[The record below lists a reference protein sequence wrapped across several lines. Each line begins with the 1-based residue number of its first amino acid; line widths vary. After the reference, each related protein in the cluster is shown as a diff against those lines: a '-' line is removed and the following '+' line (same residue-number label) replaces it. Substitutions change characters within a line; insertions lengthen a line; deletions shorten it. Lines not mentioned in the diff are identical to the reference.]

1 MTRSQFPAMGTR
13 IEVWSDAC
21 DVGEV
26 REYFERVEQVCS
38 RFRPDSELSRLNRDP
53 SPVRD
58 IGGVLHSVMSAGSR
72 ARELT
77 GGLVDIGVGSA
88 VKAWGYDRSFE
99 AVSDLSH
106 RPQPVRPG
114 VWRLEGPLLH
124 RGPGVSFDLGGIA
137 KGWSSDRVVEDGMAA
152 VVSAGGDLRSLH
164 PDTTASVVDPTGE
177 VVTRVHVGRGALATS
192 SIGRRQWR
200 VGGTE
205 VSHLIDPRTMEP
217 VDTPVV
223 SATVLAD
230 SAVDA
235 EAGAK
240 AVLLLGADG
249 LAWAAE
255 QTWISAAIVIW
266 HDRSVFAT
274 PGLEVAA

>member
-1 MTRSQFPAMGTR
+1 VTQFQFPAMGTQ
-13 IEVWSDAC
+13 IEVWSDANN
-21 DVGEV
+21 DEQV
-26 REYFERVEQVCS
+26 REWFEGVEQVCS
-38 RFRPDSELSRLNRDP
+38 RFRSESEVSRLNRDP

-58 IGGVLHSVMSAGSR
+58 IDGILNEVIQAGSR
-72 ARELT
+72 AFELT
-77 GGLVDIGVGSA
+77 EGLVDIGLGST

-99 AVSDLSH
+99 TISDLAHAPETS
-106 RPQPVRPG
+106 VRG
-114 VWRLEGPLLH
+114 SWRLEGKLLH
-124 RGPGVSFDLGGIA
+124 RTPGVSLDLGGIA
-137 KGWSSDRVVEDGMAA
+137 KGWASDRAVEDGMAA
-152 VVSAGGDLRSLH
+152 VVSAGGDLRSVH
-164 PDTTASVVDPTGE
+164 PDTAASVVDPAGD
-177 VVTRVHVGRGALATS
+177 VVARVHVGRGALATS
-192 SIGRRQWR
+192 SIGRRRWR
-200 VGGTE
+200 VGDTE

-217 VDTPVV
+217 VNTPVI

-255 QTWISAAIVIW
+255 QIWMFAALVIW
-266 HDRSVFAT
+266 RDGSVFAT